1 MIRVSGELEVSSG
14 SAIGPDPGRESSVRV
29 DRWLWAVRIFKT
41 RSLAADACKAGHVR
55 IAGQPVKCS
64 RQVRAGQRVD
74 VQNVGLVRRYEVLEP
89 IDKRVGA
96 KLVARYVADHTPPE
110 ELERWQEEQRQRRL
124 AERESPAGTGR
135 PTKRERR
142 QMEVFLKAI
151 RK

>member
-1 MIRVSGELEVSSG
+1 MSREREGS
-14 SAIGPDPGRESSVRV
+14 SAIGPDTGRELCVRM

-41 RSLAADACKAGHVR
+41 RALAAEACKAGHVR
-55 IAGQPVKCS
+55 IAGQSVKCS

-74 VQNVGLVRRYEVLEP
+74 VQKVGLLRRYEILEP

-110 ELERWQEEQRQRRL
+110 ELERWQEDQRERRL
-124 AERESPAGTGR
+124 AERESPTGTGR